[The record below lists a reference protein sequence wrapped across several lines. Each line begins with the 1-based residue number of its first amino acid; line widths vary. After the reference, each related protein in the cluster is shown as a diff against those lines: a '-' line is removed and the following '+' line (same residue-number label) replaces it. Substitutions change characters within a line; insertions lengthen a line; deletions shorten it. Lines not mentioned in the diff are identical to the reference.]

1 MNSPRCS
8 PSLFVVVVFI
18 PVISLLSASCI
29 HAIEQPTRSEGFGRR
44 VLLSFKETPG
54 GRNVTFDCSPSGPCV
69 PCLYSEKGDA
79 KYRCSETGYRI
90 PFKCIEIEDGS
101 KDANGKKS
109 RNGRSTLET
118 SDSNFER
125 HRSLVDDSPTIEGKS
140 QAYITYRSCIPAVNE
155 EKLSVL
161 GFEGIIFCLLL
172 ISGSVVYIRRKRT
185 VNTMAGVGAGRI
197 QTNSRF

>member
-1 MNSPRCS
+1 MGLFECLM
-8 PSLFVVVVFI
+8 SLTGQSSENAVKQKF
-18 PVISLLSASCI
+18 LLGKK
-29 HAIEQPTRSEGFGRR
+29 T
-44 VLLSFKETPG
+44 
-54 GRNVTFDCSPSGPCV
+54 
-69 PCLYSEKGDA
+69 GDA

-161 GFEGIIFCLLL
+161 GFEMWILSLECEARLFPNIFSCGQPLVQVAGILATC
-172 ISGSVVYIRRKRT
+172 
-185 VNTMAGVGAGRI
+185 A
-197 QTNSRF
+197 